1 MKLLER
7 TPFRVIILIII
18 LGSIGGICHLLLML
32 LSPRESTERIV
43 RIENGDSARSIGK
56 KLQAA
61 SIVKSANAFRIL
73 AKLRKADRNLKTGT
87 YIFGGKTNLWKTV
100 SRLQEGRSANIRITF
115 PEGLSLYKTL
125 LRIEA
130 SGLAPYDTLYAA
142 ATDTSLV
149 RRLTGLPL
157 NSLEGFLY
165 PETYLFDVAAPPDSI
180 LATMTQEFFH
190 KLKQVE
196 IEPELSADFYPA
208 LILASIVEKEAGNA
222 QERDIIA
229 GVFTNRMRLG
239 MALQSCP
246 TVDYILERR
255 GIKRA
260 VLTNNDIAIPSPYN
274 TYQNPGLPPTP
285 IANPRI
291 ESIQAALNPAK
302 HNYLYFFSDR
312 KGNNVFTPSFE
323 EHQRLRRASLRSQ

>member
-7 TPFRVIILIII
+7 TTIRVTLIVII
-18 LGSIGGICHLLLML
+18 LGSLVGLAWLLSML
-32 LSPRESTERIV
+32 LSPQESTERIV
-43 RIENGDSARSIGK
+43 HIQSGDSARSIGK
-56 KLQAA
+56 KLQDA
-61 SIVKSANAFRIL
+61 SIIKSANAFRIL

-100 SRLQEGRSANIRITF
+100 SRLQEGRSSSIRITF
-115 PEGLSLYKTL
+115 PEGLSLYKSL

-130 SGLAPYDTLYAA
+130 SGLASYDSLYAA
-142 ATDTSLV
+142 ATDTLLV

-165 PETYLFDVAAPPDSI
+165 PETYLFDVAASPDSI
-180 LATMTQEFFH
+180 LATMTQEFFK
-190 KLKQVE
+190 KLQQAN
-196 IEPELSADFYPA
+196 IDTELKADFYPK
-208 LILASIVEKEAGNA
+208 LILASIVEKEAGSA
-222 QERDIIA
+222 KEREIIA
-229 GVFTNRMRLG
+229 GVFANRMRIG

-260 VLTNNDIAIPSPYN
+260 VLTHSDIAIPSPYN
-274 TYQNPGLPPTP
+274 TYQNTGLPPTP

-312 KGNNVFTPSFE
+312 KGNNVFTSSFE
-323 EHQRLRRASLRSQ
+323 EHQRLRRASK